1 MTRPITRPGATTV
14 ARRGIALPA
23 AIMAL
28 VLLSALVAGALYVS
42 TEELRA
48 GRGDLASERAL
59 SAAEWALERA
69 VGSWDAQRNTSLTVG
84 SSAIVERWSSGSGDR
99 ADVTATRVGLRTV
112 WLTAAATSGA
122 DGRIF
127 PARHTIAASLRLV
140 GPRFP
145 LTAALTAAGKVTIRD
160 ATVDGRDVSTGGVPP
175 AVCADDAN
183 GDVAGVLVPDALLAC
198 GVTCSGGA
206 PPGVTGSPP
215 VIIDASLTPGA
226 TPSFGDDTRATL
238 ARRADVVLGAGT
250 YAPRPTV
257 AGDRC
262 NIEDPFNWGD
272 PGGGVCGDLFRIV
285 HVRGD
290 AVLGAG
296 SVAQGVLVLDGTL
309 RVEPGASFAGV
320 VVAAND
326 IEVVGTGASIAGV
339 AFTAD
344 TDGAGESL
352 VADGAEVRF
361 SSCAVRRA
369 ALGVAHLART
379 PGRWWAELR

>member
-1 MTRPITRPGATTV
+1 MTRPITRPGVTTV
-14 ARRGIALPA
+14 GRRGIALPA

-59 SAAEWALERA
+59 AAAEAAVERA

-84 SSAIVERWSSGSGDR
+84 TSAVVERWSGSGDR
-99 ADVTATRVGLRTV
+99 ADVTATRVGLRSV

-122 DGRIF
+122 DGRII

-145 LTAALTAAGKVTIRD
+145 LRAALTAAGKVTIRD
-160 ATVDGRDVSTGGVPP
+160 ATVDGRDASTIGVPP
-175 AVCADDAN
+175 SACVDEAN
-183 GDVAGVLVPDALLAC
+183 TDVAGLLVPDALLAC
-198 GVTCSGGA
+198 GAMCSGGTPA
-206 PPGVTGSPP
+206 GVMGSPP
-215 VIIDASLTPGA
+215 VAVDAGLTSAAASAFGED
-226 TPSFGDDTRATL
+226 TPATL
-238 ARRADVVLGAGT
+238 VRRADLVLAAGT
-250 YAPRPTV
+250 YTPRPTV

-262 NIEDPFNWGD
+262 EVEDPFNWGD
-272 PGGGVCGDLFRIV
+272 PAGGACGDLFRIV

-290 AVLGAG
+290 AVLGTG
-296 SVAQGVLVLDGTL
+296 SVAQGVLVLGGRL
-309 RVEPGASFAGV
+309 RVEPGASFVGV
-320 VVAAND
+320 VVAANG
-326 IEVVGTGASIAGV
+326 IEVVGQGASITGE

-344 TDGAGESL
+344 ADGAGESL

-361 SSCAVRRA
+361 SSCAVRRT
-369 ALGVAHLART
+369 ALGVARLTRT